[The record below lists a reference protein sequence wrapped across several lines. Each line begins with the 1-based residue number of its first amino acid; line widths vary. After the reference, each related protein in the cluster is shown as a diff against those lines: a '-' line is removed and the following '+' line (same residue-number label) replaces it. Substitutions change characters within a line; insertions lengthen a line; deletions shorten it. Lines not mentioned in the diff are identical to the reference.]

1 MAISFNESA
10 ATDVAANS
18 TGTTTGRFVQV
29 DANGNAPA
37 GTQIGDIVVTAGGNY
52 QVVAPNTPGA
62 TYNPNSQL
70 WSIKV
75 DSQTTNQSGST
86 APYVP
91 QGTYNDQGMSA
102 ADLAKIQA
110 LKDQWEKANAIGDE
124 AGKQTAHAAA
134 QAIRSQY
141 GYSGG
146 TDGSMYLPIEMP
158 EDTVPKVGLPSYT
171 PQVDQTNAVYDAA
184 KEAAIA
190 ALKDAYDQSRLD
202 IEHTIA
208 GIPQTYQNQRNAV
221 AAQSERD
228 RLRFNEYAN
237 AYGLNSGTG
246 GQAALAF
253 STQLQNDLGSLR
265 TAEANAISEA
275 QLQLTKLYTSYQ
287 NSIAEAVANNEYER
301 AAALLAE
308 YKAAAQSLVET
319 AQNQAALDLDVAGFN
334 KDTNQNNYNKLL
346 DKAEAL
352 AQFGDFSGYLA
363 LGLSQDQV
371 NNMRKTWLAAN
382 PEIAAYLN

>member
-1 MAISFNESA
+1 MA
-10 ATDVAANS
+10 T
-18 TGTTTGRFVQV
+18 VQV
-29 DANGNAPA
+29 APGGNAPD
-37 GTQIGDIVVTAGGNY
+37 GTKIGDIVVTAGGNY
-52 QVVAPNTPGA
+52 QVVEPNTPGA
-62 TYNPNSQL
+62 NYNPTNGL
-70 WSIKV
+70 WSVKV
-75 DSQTTNQSGST
+75 EGTGTSGGGST
-86 APYVP
+86 PYVP
-91 QGTYNDQGMSA
+91 QGTYNDQGISA
-102 ADLAKIQA
+102 SDQAKIQA
-110 LKDQWEKANAIGDE
+110 LKDQYDLAKASGD
-124 AGKQTAHAAA
+124 TAKMQAAHSGA
-134 QAIRSQY
+134 QAIRSGY

-146 TDGSMYLPIEMP
+146 GDGSMYLPIDMP
-158 EDTVPKVGLPSYT
+158 KDTVPKVGLPSYT

-190 ALKDAYDQSRLD
+190 RLKDAYEQSKLD

-208 GIPQTYQNQRNAV
+208 GIPQTYQAQRNAV
-221 AAQSERD
+221 ATQSERD

-237 AYGLNSGTG
+237 ASGLNSGTG
-246 GQAALAF
+246 GQAMLAF

-308 YKAAAQSLVET
+308 YKAAAQSVVDT
-319 AQNQAALDLDVAGFN
+319 AQNQAALDMDVADFN
-334 KDTNQNNYNKLL
+334 RTTNQNDYNKLL
-346 DKAEAL
+346 ERAEAL

-363 LGLSQDQV
+363 LGFSQDQV

-382 PEIAAYLN
+382 PKIAAYL